1 MSWLKLNTSGEI
13 FETTRET
20 KIWFLSEPIY
30 FLFIFIFV
38 LNKKVLGPIFSCCS
52 CRSNK
57 FFLGLLVPLLLQFI
71 LFIQV
76 LQDKSCCLMSCV
88 TSWWPFVLMTSR
100 KFGDHLMKSIL
111 GVVGDQFENILRW
124 RFQTL
129 IMIRM
134 GTRGQIVNVGDP
146 IIRSNQHDCFHD

>member
-57 FFLGLLVPLLLQFI
+57 FFLGLLVPLLLH
-71 LFIQV
+71 FIQV
-76 LQDKSCCLMSCV
+76 LQEQELLLDVLRHVVVALRLDDFPAMMDSLETNVLSQSLV
-88 TSWWPFVLMTSR
+88 VWGISLRASWVL
-100 KFGDHLMKSIL
+100 GD
-111 GVVGDQFENILRW
+111 G
-124 RFQTL
+124 
-129 IMIRM
+129 
-134 GTRGQIVNVGDP
+134 
-146 IIRSNQHDCFHD
+146 